1 MPRFSDFDAR
11 AYRSVDVR
19 TGYAEWVA
27 TYEQTVQDTMDVALL
42 ERLSSVDWARVE
54 SAADLGCGTGRT
66 GAWLGQ
72 RGVRAIDGVDLTP
85 EMLAVARA
93 KGVYRHL
100 VEADLAM
107 TGLPGAAYD
116 LVSVCLVDEHLP
128 EVQPLYRE
136 AFRLARPAGWL
147 VLVGYHPQFMMAA
160 GMPTHYTS
168 RSGEQVAIDTHLH
181 LLSEHVTAGL
191 DAGWTVREMKERVI
205 DDSYLEHKPK
215 WTRFRNQPI
224 AFALAWHKQGRREDA
239 D

>member
-19 TGYAEWVA
+19 TGYGEWVA

-42 ERLSSVDWARVE
+42 EQLSSVDWGRVR
-54 SAADLGCGTGRT
+54 SAVDLGCGTGRT
-66 GAWLGQ
+66 GAWLRR
-72 RGVRAIDGVDLTP
+72 RGVRTIDGVDLTP
-85 EMLAVARA
+85 EMLSRARV
-93 KGVYRHL
+93 KGIYRDL

-116 LVSVCLVDEHLP
+116 LVSVCLVDEHLA

-136 AFRLARPAGWL
+136 ASRLAMPGGWL
-147 VLVGYHPQFMMAA
+147 VLVGYHPQFIMAA

-191 DAGWTVREMKERVI
+191 SSEWTLREMKERVI
-205 DDSYLEHKPK
+205 DDTYLAHKPK
-215 WTRFRNQPI
+215 WARFRNQPI
-224 AFALAWHKQGRREDA
+224 AFAFAWEK
-239 D
+239 